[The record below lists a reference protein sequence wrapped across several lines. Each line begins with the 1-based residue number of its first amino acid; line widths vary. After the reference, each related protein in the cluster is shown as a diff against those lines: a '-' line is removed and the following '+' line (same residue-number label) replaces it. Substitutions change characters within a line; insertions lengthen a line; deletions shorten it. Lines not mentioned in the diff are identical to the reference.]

1 MRLASGVDRKSPFL
15 LPNFSYIKE
24 ATLFCGLY
32 GYENVT
38 RPSHV
43 RILVSLFAIEAL
55 S

>member
-32 GYENVT
+32 GYEKVT

-43 RILVSLFAIEAL
+43 RILVSLFAIEGL